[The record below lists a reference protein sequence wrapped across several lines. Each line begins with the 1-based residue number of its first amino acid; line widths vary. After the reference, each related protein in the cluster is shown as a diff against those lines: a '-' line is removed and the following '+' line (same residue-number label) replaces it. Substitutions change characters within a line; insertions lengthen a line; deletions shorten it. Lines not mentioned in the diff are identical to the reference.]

1 MLTKAH
7 LGETLFL
14 ERKKAGPRLPWKLN
28 ELPTMEN
35 RSAYLLIKLR
45 SPSLPIKQSIPHTHT
60 AWAPQCTELLQR
72 RQINETQCVVLSL
85 THGCS
90 SYTATTHSD
99 HDTQADVLSVWSRLF
114 TCSVRWDIHCWRH
127 SWVTVLSK
135 SDAMCPTVVRRA
147 CWLHA
152 IWSS

>member
-45 SPSLPIKQSIPHTHT
+45 SPSLPDKQCIPHTQTQTHT
-60 AWAPQCTELLQR
+60 QLERLSAQSCCRDDKLTRHNVSCCPWLMTAHHTQPLHTVTTIHRMTFCRCGHNCLRAVWGETYIVGITPESLFWQSQTPCVPQL
-72 RQINETQCVVLSL
+72 
-85 THGCS
+85 
-90 SYTATTHSD
+90 
-99 HDTQADVLSVWSRLF
+99 
-114 TCSVRWDIHCWRH
+114 
-127 SWVTVLSK
+127 
-135 SDAMCPTVVRRA
+135 
-147 CWLHA
+147 
-152 IWSS
+152 